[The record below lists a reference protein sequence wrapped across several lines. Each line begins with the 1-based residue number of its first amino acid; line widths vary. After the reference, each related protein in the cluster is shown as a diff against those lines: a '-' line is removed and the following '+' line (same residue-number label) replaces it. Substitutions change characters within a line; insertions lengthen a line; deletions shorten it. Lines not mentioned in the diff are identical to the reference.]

1 LTRIIDG
8 ESSISVTVV
17 SDAETVGTASKTQD
31 NTVRL
36 TGNYIIQITLPD
48 SSVETTATLSLD
60 TYNGAI
66 QRNIYSVAPEL
77 TGKMEVKVVT
87 SNYPTNWEGKEL
99 YYRIK
104 GDSVT
109 TLQIV
114 NVDLAGGN
122 LTTGIDLP
130 VSAAVDTPSNL
141 PFFEVIPG
149 PMVRAYKTS
158 AQVLV
163 STNGISSACPI
174 SETCDVSFADNTAN
188 IRQIDDG
195 TNYASLVF
203 MAETLTTT
211 ELQYVSVGTMRT
223 CDIEFST
230 VTTTYLK
237 CNMNTMIAG
246 SHNIY
251 VQTTKGA
258 ILNDASIIALEVEL
272 IISNLD
278 NTDFHTGGGQ
288 VITITGDYFPQSLSE
303 AKSIS
308 DFAVSF
314 SDNKVCD
321 VTSVSKTQIVCFTP
335 AGLDTDGVT
344 LSVTLNGKTIAGS
357 TTLTVTASSNNV
369 VGVDKPTICPVL
381 KQDLEIEVDNLPST
395 DPNDYTAIIQNV
407 NTFIE
412 MRVNSLD
419 SASKKV
425 TARFPGSPSNAVY
438 DIYITYTD
446 SAGVVSYILII
457 LL

>member
-8 ESSISVTVV
+8 VSSTSVTVV
-17 SDAETVGTASKTQD
+17 SDAATVGTASRTQD

-36 TGNYIIQITLPD
+36 TGNYNIQITLPNTT
-48 SSVETTATLSLD
+48 VVNTATLGLS
-60 TYNGAI
+60 TYNGHL
-66 QRNIYSVAPEL
+66 QRYIYSVAPEL
-77 TGKMEVKVVT
+77 TGKMEVKVIT
-87 SNYPTNWEGKEL
+87 SNYQTSWEGREL

-104 GDSVT
+104 DDSVT

-122 LTTGIDLP
+122 LTTGIDFP
-130 VSAAVDTPSNL
+130 VSSTVGTPSNV

-149 PMVRAYKTS
+149 PMVRAYEKS

-188 IRQIDDG
+188 IRQIDNG

-203 MAETLTTT
+203 MVETLTTS

-230 VTTTYLK
+230 VSTTYLK

-246 SHNIY
+246 THNIY

-258 ILNDASIIALEVEL
+258 ILNDASINALEVEL
-272 IISNLD
+272 VLSNLD

-303 AKSIS
+303 ANSIS

-314 SDNKVCD
+314 SDSKVCA
-321 VTSVSKTQIVCFTP
+321 VTSVSKTQIVCSTP
-335 AGLDTDGVT
+335 AGLDTGGVT
-344 LSVTLNGKTIAGS
+344 LSVTLNGKTVAGS
-357 TTLTVTASSNNV
+357 TTLTVTASLNNV
-369 VGVDKPTICPVL
+369 IGVDKPIICPVL

-407 NTFIE
+407 NTFIK
-412 MRVNSLD
+412 MRVNSID
-419 SASKKV
+419 SVNKKL

>member
-1 LTRIIDG
+1 
-8 ESSISVTVV
+8 V
-17 SDAETVGTASKTQD
+17 SDAGTVGTASKTQD
-31 NTVRL
+31 NTVYL
-36 TGNYIIQITLPD
+36 SGNYNIQITLPD
-48 SSVETTATLSLD
+48 ATVVNTASLGLS
-60 TYNGAI
+60 TYNGAL
-66 QRNIYSVAPEL
+66 QRSIYSVAPEL

-87 SNYPTNWEGKEL
+87 SNYPTIWEGKEL

-109 TLQIV
+109 ALQLV
-114 NVDLAGGN
+114 NVDLVGGN
-122 LTTGIDLP
+122 LTTGIDLTA
-130 VSAAVDTPSNL
+130 SSTVDTPSNL

-149 PMVRAYKTS
+149 PMVRAYETS

-174 SETCDVSFADNTAN
+174 SETCDVSFSDNTAN

-195 TNYASLVF
+195 TNYESFTF
-203 MAETLTTT
+203 MAETLTTS
-211 ELQYVSVGTMRT
+211 ELQYVSIGTMRT
-223 CDIEFST
+223 CDIEIST
-230 VTTTYLK
+230 VSTTYLK

-246 SHNIY
+246 THNIY
-251 VQTTKGA
+251 VQTTRGA
-258 ILNDASIIALEVEL
+258 ILNDASINALEVDIVL
-272 IISNLD
+272 SNLD

-303 AKSIS
+303 ANSIS

-314 SDNKVCD
+314 SDTKVCT
-321 VTSVSKTQIVCFTP
+321 VTSVSKTQIVCSTP
-335 AGLDTDGVT
+335 AGLDTAGVI
-344 LSVTLNGKTIAGS
+344 LSVMLNGKTVAGS

-407 NTFIE
+407 DTYIK
-412 MRVNSLD
+412 MRVNSID
-419 SASKKV
+419 STNMKV